1 MSEATNKLYR
11 DFSGQRLL
19 ITGGTGSFGETV
31 TKYLLKT
38 NIKELRVLS
47 RDEKKQHDLRLKIS
61 DERLSLIVG
70 DVRDAD
76 SVNNAMQGV
85 DYVFHAA
92 ALKQVPS
99 CDFYPLQAI
108 YTNILGPSNV
118 IKACKSN
125 NVKKAVFLST
135 DKAVYPINAMG
146 MTKALMEKLV
156 VSQSYFNQ
164 SLNQD
169 GTVYCCTRYGNVM
182 GSRGSVI
189 PLFLSQALANK
200 DLTITDPDMTR
211 YLMSLDESVD
221 LVMHAFRHGEQG
233 DLFVQKSPA
242 STILDLAEAIK
253 EMTNSS
259 SSIKIIGTRHGEK
272 KNETLVSREEMLKAI
287 DQEKYYRIPA
297 DRRGLNYESYF
308 EEGNQQVS
316 IEGDYTSD
324 NTERLSKEQI
334 IALLSGLRFVQE
346 MIDA

>member
-1 MSEATNKLYR
+1 MINQASSFNNFFK
-11 DFSGQRLL
+11 QKVL

-31 TKYLLKT
+31 TRYLLKT
-38 NIKELRVLS
+38 EIKELRILS
-47 RDEKKQHDLRLKIS
+47 RDEKKQHDLRLKIN

-70 DVRDAD
+70 DVRDQD
-76 SVNNAMQGV
+76 SVSDAIQGI

-108 YTNILGPSNV
+108 YTNTLGPANV
-118 IKACKSN
+118 IKACKN
-125 NVKKAVFLST
+125 NGVKKAVFLST

-156 VSQSYFNQ
+156 ISQSYFKE
-164 SLNQD
+164 SLTS
-169 GTVYCCTRYGNVM
+169 GSTIFCCTRYGNVM

-221 LVMHAFRHGEQG
+221 LVMHAFINGDHG

-242 STILDLAEAIK
+242 SSVIELAEAII
-253 EMTNSS
+253 EMTKSS

-272 KNETLVSREEMLKAI
+272 KNETLVSREEMIKAI
-287 DQEKYYRIPA
+287 DQGKYYRIPA
-297 DRRGLNYESYF
+297 DNRGLNYESYF
-308 EEGNQQVS
+308 ESGDKRVS
-316 IEGDYTSD
+316 LESDYTSD
-324 NTERLSKEQI
+324 NTDRLTKKQI
-334 IALLSGLRFVQE
+334 IDLLLGLDFVQE
-346 MIDA
+346 MINA